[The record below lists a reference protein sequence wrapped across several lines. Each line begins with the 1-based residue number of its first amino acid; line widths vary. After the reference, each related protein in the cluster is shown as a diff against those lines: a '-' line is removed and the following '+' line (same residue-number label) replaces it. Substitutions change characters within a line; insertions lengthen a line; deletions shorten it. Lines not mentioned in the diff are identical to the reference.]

1 MAVGKSAI
9 GRTLARKLRR
19 RFVDLDR
26 VIERAEGSKVRE
38 IFERE
43 GEAYFR
49 QLEKQALATV
59 LEANNQVI
67 ATGGGV
73 ILDDQNIQILRD
85 KAVLIGLSAEMDV
98 LLARAGDGTKR
109 PLLQGSNRREKI
121 EDLSTED
128 FDKTIKTN
136 LYALHWIAQA
146 AVPHMPVGSAVITT
160 ASIQAYQPSPIL
172 LDYATTKAGIVAY
185 TKALAKQLIE
195 RGIRANVVAPGP
207 VWTVLQPSGGQPD
220 ERVKNFGKDSDF
232 GRPGQPVELA
242 PVFVLLASSEASFIN
257 GEVYGVTGGKGIA

>member
-26 VIERAEGSKVRE
+26 VIEKAEGSKVRE

-73 ILDDQNIQILRD
+73 ILDDQNLQILRE
-85 KAVLIGLSAEMDV
+85 KALLIGLSAEMDV
-98 LLARAGDGTKR
+98 LLARAGDATKR

-121 EDLSTED
+121 EIL
-128 FDKTIKTN
+128 
-136 LYALHWIAQA
+136 LRQRAARYAQA
-146 AVPHMPVGSAVITT
+146 HVTIDTSNLTVDQVVKKIMGMLEVRKTVGCK
-160 ASIQAYQPSPIL
+160 P
-172 LDYATTKAGIVAY
+172 
-185 TKALAKQLIE
+185 
-195 RGIRANVVAPGP
+195 
-207 VWTVLQPSGGQPD
+207 
-220 ERVKNFGKDSDF
+220 
-232 GRPGQPVELA
+232 
-242 PVFVLLASSEASFIN
+242 
-257 GEVYGVTGGKGIA
+257 

>member
-1 MAVGKSAI
+1 LQKNIALIGFMAVGKSAI

-26 VIERAEGSKVRE
+26 VIEKAEGSKVRE

-98 LLARAGDGTKR
+98 LLARAGDGPKR
-109 PLLQGSNRREKI
+109 PLLHGSNRREKI
-121 EDLSTED
+121 EDL
-128 FDKTIKTN
+128 
-136 LYALHWIAQA
+136 LRQRAARYAQA
-146 AVPHMPVGSAVITT
+146 HVTIDTSNLTVD
-160 ASIQAYQPSPIL
+160 Q
-172 LDYATTKAGIVAY
+172 
-185 TKALAKQLIE
+185 
-195 RGIRANVVAPGP
+195 VVKKIIGMLE
-207 VWTVLQPSGGQPD
+207 VSKKT
-220 ERVKNFGKDSDF
+220 SD
-232 GRPGQPVELA
+232 GNCKR
-242 PVFVLLASSEASFIN
+242 
-257 GEVYGVTGGKGIA
+257 

>member
-98 LLARAGDGTKR
+98 LLARAGDATKR

-121 EDLSTED
+121 EDL
-128 FDKTIKTN
+128 
-136 LYALHWIAQA
+136 LRQRAARYAQA
-146 AVPHMPVGSAVITT
+146 HVTIDTSNLTVDQVVKKIMGMLEVRKR
-160 ASIQAYQPSPIL
+160 PS
-172 LDYATTKAGIVAY
+172 D
-185 TKALAKQLIE
+185 
-195 RGIRANVVAPGP
+195 AN
-207 VWTVLQPSGGQPD
+207 S
-220 ERVKNFGKDSDF
+220 KN
-232 GRPGQPVELA
+232 
-242 PVFVLLASSEASFIN
+242 
-257 GEVYGVTGGKGIA
+257 

>member
-9 GRTLARKLRR
+9 GRTLAKKLRR

-38 IFERE
+38 IFEHK

-73 ILDDQNIQILRD
+73 ILDDQNLQILRE
-85 KAVLIGLSAEMDV
+85 KALLIGLSAEMDV
-98 LLARAGDGTKR
+98 LLARAGDATKR

-121 EDLSTED
+121 EDL
-128 FDKTIKTN
+128 
-136 LYALHWIAQA
+136 LRQRAARYAQA
-146 AVPHMPVGSAVITT
+146 HVTIDTSNLTVDQVVKKIMGMLEVRKR
-160 ASIQAYQPSPIL
+160 PS
-172 LDYATTKAGIVAY
+172 D
-185 TKALAKQLIE
+185 
-195 RGIRANVVAPGP
+195 AN
-207 VWTVLQPSGGQPD
+207 S
-220 ERVKNFGKDSDF
+220 KN
-232 GRPGQPVELA
+232 
-242 PVFVLLASSEASFIN
+242 
-257 GEVYGVTGGKGIA
+257 

>member
-26 VIERAEGSKVRE
+26 VIEKAEGSKVRE

-109 PLLQGSNRREKI
+109 PLLHGSNRREKI
-121 EDLSTED
+121 EDL
-128 FDKTIKTN
+128 
-136 LYALHWIAQA
+136 LRQRAARYAQA
-146 AVPHMPVGSAVITT
+146 HVTIDTSNLTVD
-160 ASIQAYQPSPIL
+160 Q
-172 LDYATTKAGIVAY
+172 
-185 TKALAKQLIE
+185 
-195 RGIRANVVAPGP
+195 VVKKIIGMLE
-207 VWTVLQPSGGQPD
+207 VSKKT
-220 ERVKNFGKDSDF
+220 SD
-232 GRPGQPVELA
+232 GNSKR
-242 PVFVLLASSEASFIN
+242 
-257 GEVYGVTGGKGIA
+257 